1 MRSGALSPPAG
12 GTIALSGHARG
23 PGLVGAGSG
32 AGNQVKSPERWPLPC
47 RAHPVR
53 QVLLARSPLQRA
65 CAAPPAVCKFPGSAA
80 RAPPRPPCPPPAL
93 AHPPAVRR
101 RCPGDRDFRAGPGP
115 QGAPPSC
122 GGRGWAGRPG
132 VRECGS
138 GGQRAAAGLSHR
150 SPPAAPRD
158 GGEQLAGGRAQED
171 PQPAGAGGRR
181 GGARGQLAA
190 RAGLREEA
198 EGDRKGPPPSTQRPP
213 PQHPVPPHPEAP
225 PRAPPGLWS
234 PPTPSPTLLGAP
246 WRRAPALRVLLCPSI
261 PRLWSK
267 VKALRGSRRGAEK
280 VLEAA
285 LSQKGL
291 HVWGGVFASCPGVW
305 SPPEG
310 ALCAAGVIYS
320 EGGEE
325 GGKSFR
331 KSLPLGR
338 GVCRSSVRLCQALGP
353 GDAELRHPH

>member
-1 MRSGALSPPAG
+1 M
-12 GTIALSGHARG
+12 
-23 PGLVGAGSG
+23 
-32 AGNQVKSPERWPLPC
+32 
-47 RAHPVR
+47 
-53 QVLLARSPLQRA
+53 RSPLQRA
-65 CAAPPAVCKFPGSAA
+65 CAAPPAVCKFPGSEA

-198 EGDRKGPPPSTQRPP
+198 EGDRKGPPRSTQRPP
-213 PQHPVPPHPEAP
+213 PQYPTPPPAP
-225 PRAPPGLWS
+225 S
-234 PPTPSPTLLGAP
+234 PPTPGGASSRAAGPLEPTDPFPHAP
-246 WRRAPALRVLLCPSI
+246 GRTLA
-261 PRLWSK
+261 
-267 VKALRGSRRGAEK
+267 
-280 VLEAA
+280 
-285 LSQKGL
+285 
-291 HVWGGVFASCPGVW
+291 
-305 SPPEG
+305 EG
-310 ALCAAGVIYS
+310 AGSARASL
-320 EGGEE
+320 
-325 GGKSFR
+325 SFHST
-331 KSLPLGR
+331 SL
-338 GVCRSSVRLCQALGP
+338 V
-353 GDAELRHPH
+353 